1 MTIATKLIAACALLV
16 CANGVFSQNMAPVD
30 VRNVVQ
36 LTSNATI
43 DVQQDWL
50 TVTMGITRDGIE
62 PGAVQSQLRQ
72 ALDLALAQARP
83 GTLAGAMEVQTGQF
97 SLQPRYNREGKIS
110 AWQGTAELILEGRDF
125 VRIGTTAGKMQSMTI
140 SNSGFSLSRQGR
152 EKVESQVQALAIER
166 FQARAGEI
174 ARGFG
179 FTGYTLKEVSVNSSD
194 QGPGPR
200 PRMMAMQA
208 KSVESDAPIPM
219 EGGKASVMVSI
230 NGSIQLK

>member
-1 MTIATKLIAACALLV
+1 M
-16 CANGVFSQNMAPVD
+16 GPVD

-36 LTSNATI
+36 LASNATI

-50 TVTMGITRDGIE
+50 TVTMGITKDGSE

-83 GTLAGAMEVQTGQF
+83 STLAGAMEVQTGQF
-97 SLQPRYNREGKIS
+97 SMQPRYNREGKIS
-110 AWQGTAELILEGRDF
+110 GWQGTAELILEGRDF

-166 FQARAGEI
+166 FQARAADI

-179 FTGYTLKEVSVNSSD
+179 FTGYTLKEVSVNTSD

-200 PRMMAMQA
+200 PRMMAMQS
-208 KSVESDAPIPM
+208 KSMESDAPIPM

-230 NGSIQLK
+230 NGSVQLK